1 MRNPALSPDA
11 AALAQPAGAPYTDA
25 LGSASQAVYRK
36 IAWKI
41 LPFLIICYLFAY
53 LDRVNVGFAKLRMLE
68 DLGFSETA
76 YGFGAGLFFIGYLIF
91 EAPSNVWMMKVGARK
106 TIMRIMLLWGLLSM
120 GFAFVQT
127 PTQFYV
133 LRFLLGAA
141 EAGFFP
147 GIVLYLTFWF
157 PSRVRGRML
166 GLFMAA
172 IPLSGV
178 IGAPLSGWIMHS
190 MHDSS
195 GLAGWQWLF
204 LMEGCPS
211 VLMALLVP
219 WLLTD
224 TPAQARWLTEDEKR
238 SVHADL
244 EADAKAKDKMGGFHP
259 TILVMLKDARVWA
272 MVALCIC
279 QAIGNYGVS
288 FWLPSLVKDLG
299 YQDPLI
305 IGLLSAIPFLAG
317 AVALNLIARSSDRRL
332 ERRWHLIFGFIV
344 SATGLAGS
352 ALLHASPIA
361 ALAALTVGT
370 AGVYMATTMMWMLP
384 SLFLGGV
391 GMAAAIGVINSL
403 GGLGGFV
410 SPYMM
415 GIVKDATHSTAG
427 GIYFIAGIAVVGA
440 VLAYRLPKHLVNR

>member
-11 AALAQPAGAPYTDA
+11 DAVTQLSAATESDA
-25 LGSASQAVYRK
+25 LGSASHALYRK
-36 IAWKI
+36 IAWKV
-41 LPFLIICYLFAY
+41 LPFLITCYLFAY

-68 DLGFSETA
+68 DLKFSETA

-120 GFAFVQT
+120 AFAFVQT
-127 PTQFYV
+127 PTQFYI

-178 IGAPLSGWIMHS
+178 LGAPLSGWIMHG
-190 MHDSS
+190 MHDHS
-195 GLAGWQWLF
+195 GLSGWQWLF

-211 VLMALLVP
+211 VVLALLVP

-224 TPAQARWLTEDEKR
+224 TPAQARWLTDSEKTQ
-238 SVHADL
+238 VHADL
-244 EADAKAKDKMGGFHP
+244 DADARAKDAMGGFHP
-259 TILVMLKDARVWA
+259 SLVAMLGDARVWA

-288 FWLPSLVKDLG
+288 FWLPTLVKDLG

-317 AVALNLIARSSDRRL
+317 AIALNLVARSSDRRL
-332 ERRWHLIFGFIV
+332 ERRWHLIAGFIT
-344 SATGLAGS
+344 SAAGLAAS
-352 ALLHASPIA
+352 ALLHGTPIA

-384 SLFLGGV
+384 SIFLGGI

-410 SPYMM
+410 SPYLM
-415 GIVKDATHSTAG
+415 GMVKDATQSTAG
-427 GIYFIAGIAVVGA
+427 GVYFIAGVAVIGA
-440 VLAYRLPKHLVNR
+440 ILAYRLPKRLVNR

>member
-1 MRNPALSPDA
+1 MPNA
-11 AALAQPAGAPYTDA
+11 AAVAQSATAPRSDA
-25 LGSASQAVYRK
+25 MEPASQAVYRK
-36 IAWKI
+36 IAWKV

-68 DLGFSETA
+68 DLQFSETA
-76 YGFGAGLFFIGYLIF
+76 YGFGAGLFFIGYLLF

-178 IGAPLSGWIMHS
+178 VGAPLSGWIMHS
-190 MHDSS
+190 MHDAS
-195 GLAGWQWLF
+195 GLSGWQWLF
-204 LMEGCPS
+204 IMEGFPS
-211 VLMALLVP
+211 VVMALMVP

-224 TPAQARWLTEDEKR
+224 EPAQAKWLTDEEKQLVR
-238 SVHADL
+238 TDL
-244 EADAKAKDKMGGFHP
+244 EADARAKDGMGGFHASIP
-259 TILVMLKDARVWA
+259 VMLRDPRVWA

-317 AVALNLIARSSDRRL
+317 AIALNLIARSSDRRL
-332 ERRWHLIFGFIV
+332 ERRWHLIFGFLV
-344 SATGLAGS
+344 SATGLAAS
-352 ALLHASPIA
+352 ALLHGSPIA

-384 SLFLGGV
+384 SIFLGGV

-415 GIVKDATHSTAG
+415 GIVKDATQSTAG
-427 GIYFIAGIAVVGA
+427 GVYVIAAVAVVGA
-440 VLAYRLPKHLVNR
+440 ILAYRLPKQLVNR

>member
-1 MRNPALSPDA
+1 M
-11 AALAQPAGAPYTDA
+11 
-25 LGSASQAVYRK
+25 
-36 IAWKI
+36 
-41 LPFLIICYLFAY
+41 PFLIICYLFAY

-68 DLGFSETA
+68 DLKFSETA

-120 GFAFVQT
+120 AFAFVQT
-127 PTQFYV
+127 PVQFYV

-190 MHDSS
+190 MHDQS
-195 GLAGWQWLF
+195 GFAGWQWLF

-211 VLMALLVP
+211 VVLALLVP
-219 WLLTD
+219 WMLTD
-224 TPAQARWLTEDEKR
+224 VPAQASWLTDDEKR
-238 SVHADL
+238 QVHADL
-244 EADAKAKDKMGGFHP
+244 DADAKAKDAMGGFHP
-259 TILVMLKDARVWA
+259 SILAMLGDARVWA

-288 FWLPSLVKDLG
+288 FWLPTLVKDLG

-317 AVALNLIARSSDRRL
+317 AIALNLVARSSDRRL
-332 ERRWHLIFGFIV
+332 ERRWHLIGGFLV
-344 SATGLAGS
+344 SATGLTAS
-352 ALLHASPIA
+352 ALLHASPML

-384 SLFLGGV
+384 SIFLGGV
-391 GMAAAIGVINSL
+391 GMAAAIGIINSL

-410 SPYMM
+410 SPYLM
-415 GIVKDATHSTAG
+415 GMVKDATQSTAG
-427 GIYFIAGIAVVGA
+427 GIYFIAGVAVVGA
-440 VLAYRLPKHLVNR
+440 VLAYRLPRRLVNR

>member
-1 MRNPALSPDA
+1 MPNA
-11 AALAQPAGAPYTDA
+11 AAVAQPATAPRSDA
-25 LGSASQAVYRK
+25 LEPASQAVYRK
-36 IAWKI
+36 IAWKV

-68 DLGFSETA
+68 DLQFSETA
-76 YGFGAGLFFIGYLIF
+76 YGFGAGLFFIGYLLF

-120 GFAFVQT
+120 GFAFVHT

-178 IGAPLSGWIMHS
+178 VGAPLSGWIMHS
-190 MHDSS
+190 MHDAS
-195 GLAGWQWLF
+195 GMSGWQWLF
-204 LMEGCPS
+204 IMEGFPS
-211 VLMALLVP
+211 VVMALLVP

-224 TPAQARWLTEDEKR
+224 EPAQAKWLTDDEKALVR
-238 SVHADL
+238 ADL
-244 EADAKAKDKMGGFHP
+244 EADARTKDGMGGFHASIP
-259 TILVMLKDARVWA
+259 AMLKDARVWA

-317 AVALNLIARSSDRRL
+317 AIALNLIARSSDRRL
-332 ERRWHLIFGFIV
+332 ERRWHLIFGFLV
-344 SATGLAGS
+344 SATGLAAS
-352 ALLHASPIA
+352 ALLHGSPIA

-384 SLFLGGV
+384 SIFLGGV

-415 GIVKDATHSTAG
+415 GIVKDATQSTAG
-427 GIYFIAGIAVVGA
+427 GVYVIAAVAVVGA
-440 VLAYRLPKHLVNR
+440 ILAYRLPKQLVNR